1 MENLKFHLISLGCP
15 KNQVD
20 SEDMF
25 TILKKEGLIFSP
37 DILGSDICII
47 NTCGFLEKARKESI
61 DVIVETINHKLEGDT
76 KHIIVTGCMVNNN
89 KDVLIK
95 DLPEVD
101 YFLSTFDE
109 TAIADIAK
117 KFNTNTNS
125 DNKTAIADIA
135 KKLNT
140 NSNININFNTNI
152 NKNPNA
158 ALNINVNREQIQIN
172 KNDSNNDHTSNQGN
186 NNSHNNNYN
195 SNYIGSNKLNT
206 NRSKHKNADGGK
218 FIEREHFNLKRT
230 AYLKI
235 SEGCGRSCSFCVI
248 PSIRGDYKSKKIEEL
263 KKEVLYLSENG
274 VKELIIISQDISYYG
289 VDRNIKD
296 GLYIL
301 LKELIKIKKIKW
313 IRLMYIYP
321 ALITD
326 NLISLI
332 KNEEKILKY
341 ADMPI
346 QHISDNIL
354 KLMKRSTDKKTI
366 LKFIEKFKTEIP
378 DIALRTSLIC
388 GFPGETED
396 DFNEL
401 LLFVKEIKFDNLG
414 VFKYSDEQ
422 NAASFKLKNKIG
434 VKLKN
439 ERYKTLME
447 LQNSLLPEIFAKYN
461 GKQYE
466 AIIDNENSGKNI
478 IQTRTYFQAPDI
490 DGCTYVYS
498 ENKSG
503 MNGGIIDGGDIK
515 KIEEADFLQIK
526 ITKQKNYDLY
536 GVDCSEKNC

>member
-25 TILKKEGLIFSP
+25 TILKREGLIFSP
-37 DILGSDICII
+37 EISGSDICII

-61 DVIVETINHKLEGDT
+61 DIIVEIINHKLEGGI

-117 KFNTNTNS
+117 K
-125 DNKTAIADIA
+125 
-135 KKLNT
+135 LNT
-140 NSNININFNTNI
+140 DLNTDTNININTNVNI
-152 NKNPNA
+152 NKNKNKNTDLNA
-158 ALNINVNREQIQIN
+158 NANIN
-172 KNDSNNDHTSNQGN
+172 S
-186 NNSHNNNYN
+186 
-195 SNYIGSNKLNT
+195 NT
-206 NRSKHKNADGGK
+206 NANTNFNADTDSK

-235 SEGCGRSCSFCVI
+235 SEGCGRHCSFCVI
-248 PSIRGDYKSKKIEEL
+248 PSIRGVYKSRNIEDL
-263 KKEVLYLSENG
+263 KKEALYLSENG
-274 VKELIIISQDISYYG
+274 VRELIIISQDISYYG

-296 GLYIL
+296 GLYTL
-301 LKELIKIKKIKW
+301 LKELIKVKKIKW

-321 ALITD
+321 SLITE

-341 ADMPI
+341 ADMPV

-354 KLMKRSTDKKTI
+354 KLMKRATDKKTI
-366 LKFIEKFKTEIP
+366 LSLIEKFKTEIP

-401 LLFVKEIKFDNLG
+401 LSFVKETKFDNLG
-414 VFKYSDEQ
+414 VFKYSDERD
-422 NAASFKLKNKIG
+422 AASFKLKNKIG

-478 IQTRTYFQAPDI
+478 IRTRTYFQAPDI
-490 DGCTYVYS
+490 DGCTYIYS
-498 ENKSG
+498 ENKDG
-503 MNGGIIDGGDIK
+503 INGKINDGIINAGVINGITKGVIK
-515 KIEEADFLQIK
+515 KNEEADFLRIK
-526 ITKQKNYDLY
+526 ITKQKDYDLY
-536 GVDCSEKNC
+536 GIDCS

>member
-1 MENLKFHLISLGCP
+1 MNNLKFHLISLGCP

-20 SEDMF
+20 SEGMF
-25 TILKKEGLIFSP
+25 TILKREGLIFSP
-37 DILGSDICII
+37 EILGSDICII

-61 DVIVETINHKLEGDT
+61 DIIVETINHKLEGDI

-117 KFNTNTNS
+117 K
-125 DNKTAIADIA
+125 
-135 KKLNT
+135 LNT
-140 NSNININFNTNI
+140 DLNTDTNVNININKNKNIDSNANANVNTNTDADTDL
-152 NKNPNA
+152 NA
-158 ALNINVNREQIQIN
+158 NADANINN
-172 KNDSNNDHTSNQGN
+172 
-186 NNSHNNNYN
+186 
-195 SNYIGSNKLNT
+195 
-206 NRSKHKNADGGK
+206 NADANIN
-218 FIEREHFNLKRT
+218 FNADTNSQVIEREHFNLKRT

-235 SEGCGRSCSFCVI
+235 SEGCGRHCSFCVI
-248 PSIRGDYKSKKIEEL
+248 PSIRGVYKSRNIEDL
-263 KKEVLYLSENG
+263 KKEALYLSENG
-274 VKELIIISQDISYYG
+274 VRELIIISQDISYYG

-296 GLYIL
+296 GLYTL
-301 LKELIKIKKIKW
+301 LKELIKVKKIKW

-321 ALITD
+321 SLITE

-341 ADMPI
+341 ADMPV

-354 KLMKRSTDKKTI
+354 KLMKRATDKKTI
-366 LKFIEKFKTEIP
+366 LKLIEKFKTEIP

-401 LLFVKEIKFDNLG
+401 LSFVKETKFDNLG
-414 VFKYSDEQ
+414 VFKYSDERD
-422 NAASFKLKNKIG
+422 ASSFKLKNKIG

-466 AIIDNENSGKNI
+466 AVIDNEHSGKNI
-478 IQTRTYFQAPDI
+478 IRTRTYFQAPDI
-490 DGCTYVYS
+490 DGCTYIYS
-498 ENKSG
+498 ENKGGMTGKITGGGMSG
-503 MNGGIIDGGDIK
+503 ADIMNG
-515 KIEEADFLQIK
+515 
-526 ITKQKNYDLY
+526 ITKN
-536 GVDCSEKNC
+536 N

>member
-1 MENLKFHLISLGCP
+1 MKNLKFHLISLGCP

-25 TILKKEGLIFSP
+25 TILKREGLIFSP
-37 DILGSDICII
+37 EILGSDICII

-61 DVIVETINHKLEGDT
+61 DIIVETINHKLEGGI

-117 KFNTNTNS
+117 KLNTDSNVNVNTNINI
-125 DNKTAIADIA
+125 DLNANA
-135 KKLNT
+135 NT
-140 NSNININFNTNI
+140 NSNTNANTNFNT
-152 NKNPNA
+152 
-158 ALNINVNREQIQIN
+158 
-172 KNDSNNDHTSNQGN
+172 DT
-186 NNSHNNNYN
+186 NSQ
-195 SNYIGSNKLNT
+195 
-206 NRSKHKNADGGK
+206 

-235 SEGCGRSCSFCVI
+235 SEGCDRHCSFCVI
-248 PSIRGDYKSKKIEEL
+248 PSIRGVYKSKNIEDL
-263 KKEVLYLSENG
+263 KKEALYLSENG
-274 VKELIIISQDISYYG
+274 VRELIIISQDISYYG

-296 GLYIL
+296 GLYTL
-301 LKELIKIKKIKW
+301 LKELIKVKKIKW

-321 ALITD
+321 SLITE

-341 ADMPI
+341 ADMPV

-354 KLMKRSTDKKTI
+354 KLMKRATAQKTI
-366 LKFIEKFKTEIP
+366 LRLIEKFKTEIP

-401 LLFVKEIKFDNLG
+401 LSFVKETKFDNLG
-414 VFKYSDEQ
+414 VFKYSDERD
-422 NAASFKLKNKIG
+422 AASFELKNKIG

-447 LQNSLLPEIFAKYN
+447 LQNSLLPEIFAKYK

-466 AIIDNENSGKNI
+466 AIIDNEHSGKNI
-478 IQTRTYFQAPDI
+478 IRTRTYFQAPDI
-490 DGCTYVYS
+490 DGCTYIYS
-498 ENKSG
+498 ENKG
-503 MNGGIIDGGDIK
+503 GITGKINGGITNAGVMKGVIK
-515 KIEEADFLQIK
+515 KNEEADFLRIK
-526 ITKQKNYDLY
+526 ITKQKDYDLY
-536 GVDCSEKNC
+536 GIDCSQKN